1 MGGIST
7 SRDDITISDT
17 IGSGG
22 MLLRWLNGQHWSV
35 ELGWIDQFN
44 ADNNT
49 QIWDDW
55 LLGNGLY
62 GKVRYRF

>member
-1 MGGIST
+1 MGSIST
-7 SRDDITISDT
+7 RRDDITISDT

-22 MLLRWLNGQHWSV
+22 MLLRWLKGQHWSV

-55 LLGNGLY
+55 LVSNGLY
-62 GKVRYRF
+62 SKVR